1 MGGYMMKSVGSC
13 GNGQQPP
20 AQIKQMP
27 PAPVPV
33 NPKHVQEMMR
43 QMAASQVPPMSSTD
57 GVNITISI
65 EPAEMA
71 AQNYVDSYMQQGQD
85 FSRSDLGKALFQPYE
100 EGFSEEHKPIRKRAS
115 DILSKH
121 LGFRNPEEVGMEG
134 YYDPG
139 SGRMYRR

>member
-1 MGGYMMKSVGSC
+1 
-13 GNGQQPP
+13 
-20 AQIKQMP
+20 MP

-71 AQNYVDSYMQQGQD
+71 AQNYVDSYLQQGQN
-85 FSRSDLGKALFQPYE
+85 FSRSDLGRDLFQPYE
-100 EGFSEEHKPIRKRAS
+100 EGFSEEHKPIRKRAA
-115 DILSKH
+115 DILSNH
-121 LGFRNPEEVGMEG
+121 LGFRNPDNVGPQG
-134 YYDPG
+134 YYDAG
-139 SGRMYRR
+139 SRKLYR